1 MQKIVYCCVTAIYTA
16 TIHKGFMK
24 PLKIESTEDEVI
36 ITINKKH
43 VNREFLV
50 NFLAMLQLKFLV
62 VQPEKKEEVEV
73 KKNS

>member
-1 MQKIVYCCVTAIYTA
+1 
-16 TIHKGFMK
+16 MK

-50 NFLAMLQLKFLV
+50 NFLAMLQLKFPT
-62 VQPEKKEEVEV
+62 VQPEKNEEVETR
-73 KKNS
+73 KNS